1 MYAVVDCNNFF
12 ASCER
17 VFRPELRTK
26 PVVVLSNNDGCIVS
40 RSAEAKALGIKMA
53 VPYFEVKDL
62 LQKNNVHVFSSN
74 YILYGDF
81 SGRVMNALA
90 EFVDRE
96 DDLEV
101 YSIDEAFLNLA
112 PLMEYKE
119 PVEYCKNIKE
129 KVEQWTGIPVSI
141 GIAPTKTL
149 SKLANDIAKKHRG
162 YKGVFYLD
170 TKERTEKVLE
180 ASPVRNVWGIGYKL
194 SYRLTEYGIANALQL
209 RDADE
214 GWIRKKFGITVLRTI
229 HELRGTPCFHDGS
242 VPTVRKHIAST
253 RSFGRN
259 VTSIE
264 DLREAIATY
273 VSWAAVKLRKQK
285 SATCGLYI
293 FLQTNKSQYRPQQ
306 HEGIYRELPVATDS
320 TPELIRHA
328 TDMLQGLFREGSIYK
343 KAGVMFSQIV
353 PRESVQLNVFD
364 TIDRTKFSKLMNVL
378 DVVNLRD
385 GQGMLKFAATGTT
398 QNWMMRS
405 GMRSP
410 QYTTKWG
417 DILEIGKQGTDYK

>member
-17 VFRPELRTK
+17 VFRPELRNK

-40 RSAEAKALGIKMA
+40 RSAEAKALGVKMA

-62 LQKNNVHVFSSN
+62 LQRNNVHVFSSN

-112 PLMEYKE
+112 PLMEYRE
-119 PVEYCKNIKE
+119 PVEYCKTIKE

-149 SKLANDIAKKHRG
+149 SKLANDVAKKHKG

-180 ASPVRNVWGIGYKL
+180 ASPVKNVWGIGYRL
-194 SYRLTEYGIANALQL
+194 SYKLTEYGIANALQL

-214 GWIRKKFGITVLRTI
+214 MWIRKKFGIRVLRTV
-229 HELRGTPCFHDGS
+229 HELRGTPCFYD
-242 VPTVRKHIAST
+242 
-253 RSFGRN
+253 
-259 VTSIE
+259 
-264 DLREAIATY
+264 
-273 VSWAAVKLRKQK
+273 
-285 SATCGLYI
+285 
-293 FLQTNKSQYRPQQ
+293 
-306 HEGIYRELPVATDS
+306 
-320 TPELIRHA
+320 
-328 TDMLQGLFREGSIYK
+328 
-343 KAGVMFSQIV
+343 
-353 PRESVQLNVFD
+353 
-364 TIDRTKFSKLMNVL
+364 
-378 DVVNLRD
+378 
-385 GQGMLKFAATGTT
+385 
-398 QNWMMRS
+398 
-405 GMRSP
+405 
-410 QYTTKWG
+410 
-417 DILEIGKQGTDYK
+417 